1 MDRAQWGPT
10 RPDLARPVQTLVTK
24 LMPRRRQT
32 PDAVVAN
39 VSAAA
44 AEAQR

>member
-1 MDRAQWGPT
+1 MGTNQT
-10 RPDLARPVQTLVTK
+10 RPDQARLSQTLVTK